1 MAVTIANEA
10 GLAIPIDEAE
20 IDAAVSAVLA
30 AEGVERACDVSV
42 AIVTDEEIRALNRD
56 WRGIDAVTDVLS
68 FECDS
73 PFADDVPAGEVVEV
87 GDVIL
92 APAQIAAQAPRFGG
106 TPADEFRLM
115 LVHGTLHLLGHDHME
130 EGEALAMEARE
141 LEVLRALAAARGD
154 DADAVE
160 IGPTTRHI
168 DD

>member
-1 MAVTIANEA
+1 MAVSIANEA
-10 GLAIPIDEAE
+10 GLAVPVAVEE
-20 IDAAVSAVLA
+20 IEAAVDAVLA
-30 AEGVERACDVSV
+30 AEGVRRACEVSV
-42 AIVTDEEIRALNRD
+42 AIVTDEEIRELNRD

-73 PFADDVPAGEVVEV
+73 PFGDEVPAGEVVEV

-92 APAQIAAQAPRFGG
+92 APGRIAEQAPRFGG
-106 TPADEFRLM
+106 DAADEFRLM
-115 LVHGTLHLLGHDHME
+115 LVHGVLHLLGHDHMQ

-141 LEVLRALAAARGD
+141 LEVLRALARARGD
-154 DADAVE
+154 DQDAVE

>member
-1 MAVTIANEA
+1 MAVTIANEDA
-10 GLAIPIDEAE
+10 LAIPVDEAE
-20 IDAAVSAVLA
+20 IEDAVCAVLA
-30 AEGVERACDVSV
+30 AEGVRRACEVSV
-42 AIVTDEEIRALNRD
+42 AIVTDEEIRELNRD

-68 FECDS
+68 FACDS

-92 APAQIAAQAPRFGG
+92 APGRIAEQAPRFGG

-115 LVHGTLHLLGHDHME
+115 LVHGTLHLLGHDHMDE
-130 EGEALAMEARE
+130 SAALAMEARE
-141 LEVLRALAAARGD
+141 LEVLRALARSRGD
-154 DADAVE
+154 DPDAVE